1 MRILLVED
9 DELLGDG
16 IQLGL
21 QQEGHIVEWLK
32 DGKLAEDTAVHEQFD
47 AIILDLGLPRVS
59 GLDILK
65 TMRQENVATPV
76 MILTARDGIDE
87 RVKGLDLGAD
97 DYLTKPFDLSEI
109 SARLRAITRRST
121 GRATPIIK
129 HNNITLDPASREVTL
144 EGEAVKM
151 SRREF
156 ALLHT
161 LLSHA
166 GKVISRNQIIESLY
180 GWEEDIDSN
189 ALEVHIHHL
198 RKKFGNDFIR
208 TIRGIGYM
216 IHKAQ

>member
-9 DELLGDG
+9 DKLLGEG

-21 QQEGHIVEWLK
+21 QQEGHIIEWLK
-32 DGKLAEDTAVHEQFD
+32 DGKLAEYTAMHEQFD

-65 TMRQENVATPV
+65 NMRQENVATPV

-109 SARLRAITRRST
+109 SARLRAITRRSM
-121 GRATPIIK
+121 GRATPMIK

-144 EGEAVKM
+144 KDKPIKI

-161 LLSHA
+161 LLTHA
-166 GKVISRNQIIESLY
+166 GKVISRNHIIESLY

-198 RKKFGNDFIR
+198 RKKFGNHFIR

-216 IHKAQ
+216 IHKT